1 MSCQLEAKAQ
11 GWFFAVEHAVV
22 SLLWCWDFCCFFPQ
36 CCAVPPNLAF
46 SQELNKRL
54 TVHVSSFLNHLCS
67 LMCPLLAGQPGAT
80 TAFSCHCSPSGLRL
94 HVKSELSG
102 LPFYWDFH
110 CCPAPLDMVS
120 KAAGSSGRGVA
131 KIKDYLLRII
141 SLGLSLE
148 AVE

>member
-1 MSCQLEAKAQ
+1 MA
-11 GWFFAVEHAVV
+11 
-22 SLLWCWDFCCFFPQ
+22 FCCGTCSSLTPLVLGFLLFFSPVL

-54 TVHVSSFLNHLCS
+54 TVHVSSFLNHLCN

-80 TAFSCHCSPSGLRL
+80 TAFSCHRSASGLRL

-110 CCPAPLDMVS
+110 CCPAPLEMVS
-120 KAAGSSGRGVA
+120 KAAESSGRGVA
-131 KIKDYLLRII
+131 KIKDCLFM
-141 SLGLSLE
+141 LGAFE
-148 AVE
+148 